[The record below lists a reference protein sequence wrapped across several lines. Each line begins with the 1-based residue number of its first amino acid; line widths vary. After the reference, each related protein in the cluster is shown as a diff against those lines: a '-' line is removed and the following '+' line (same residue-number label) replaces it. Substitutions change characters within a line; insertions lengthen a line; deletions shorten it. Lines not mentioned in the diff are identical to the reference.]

1 MRRRS
6 FLRAGAAAA
15 FAAPSLLTLPFPA
28 EAHARTRGGAGP
40 VRLASNENPLG
51 IPESARRAISDGLV
65 DGNRY
70 PRYGQRLADAVAAK
84 LGVQPASVVLGNGS
98 TEVLQ
103 MLVQSVAAR
112 GGRVIIP
119 DPTFEHV
126 EQYAQ
131 PFGGALVKVA
141 LTASHVHD
149 LERMRAAAAG
159 DRPALL
165 FICNPNNPTGTLTS
179 CDDVDALI
187 RALPEHVL
195 VAVDEAYC
203 DFVREPGYRSMLPHI
218 AERKNVVVVR
228 TFSKVYGLAGLRIG
242 YGLAHPDTA
251 AAIRRF
257 TQFSNLNHC
266 ALVAALAALED
277 RAFVAQSLRT
287 NAESRRLAETTLDE
301 LGLERL
307 PTQANFIMH
316 RIAGELPAYIE
327 RMRAREILVG
337 RPFPPMTQYNRV
349 SFGTPEE
356 MARWA
361 EALRDFRRRGWI

>member
-15 FAAPSLLTLPFPA
+15 LAAPSLFPFPLAA
-28 EAHARTRGGAGP
+28 EATAPARGGAGP

-51 IPESARRAISDGLV
+51 LPESARRAIIDALV

-70 PRYGQRLADAVAAK
+70 PRYGAQLAEAVAAQ
-84 LGVQPASVVLGNGS
+84 LGVPPASVVLGNGS

-112 GGRVIIP
+112 GGRIILP

-131 PFGGALVKVA
+131 PFGGEVVKVA
-141 LTASHVHD
+141 LTPAYAHD

-159 DRPALL
+159 DRPALV
-165 FICNPNNPTGTLTS
+165 FICNPNNPTGTLTPS
-179 CDDVDALI
+179 SAVDALI
-187 RALPEHVL
+187 ESLPEHVL
-195 VAVDEAYC
+195 VAVDEAYFH
-203 DFVREPGYRSMLPHI
+203 FVTEPGYRSMLPHI
-218 AERKNVVVVR
+218 AARKNVVVVR
-228 TFSKVYGLAGLRIG
+228 TFSKVYGLAGLRVG
-242 YGLAHPDTA
+242 FGLAHPDTA

-266 ALVAALAALED
+266 ALAAALVALKD
-277 RAFVAQSLRT
+277 DAFVARSLRT
-287 NAESRRLAETTLDE
+287 NAESQRLAEAALDE
-301 LGLERL
+301 LGIEHL
-307 PTQANFIMH
+307 PSHGNFLMH
-316 RIAGELPAYIE
+316 QVQGELPAFIE
-327 RMRAREILVG
+327 RMRARDILVG
-337 RPFPPMTQYNRV
+337 RPFPPMTRYNRV

-361 EALRDFRRRGWI
+361 ETLRDFRRRSWI

>member
-15 FAAPSLLTLPFPA
+15 LAAPSLLTLPVPA
-28 EAHARTRGGAGP
+28 EALARARGLAGP

-51 IPESARRAISDGLV
+51 IPESARRAIIDATV

-70 PRYGQRLADAVAAK
+70 PRYGTRLAETVAAR

-112 GGRVIIP
+112 GGRVILP

-131 PFGGALVKVA
+131 PFGGEVVKVP
-141 LTASHVHD
+141 LTARHAHD
-149 LERMRAAAAG
+149 LERMRAAAGG

-179 CDDVDALI
+179 CDDVEAFI

-195 VAVDEAYC
+195 VAVDEAYF
-203 DFVREPGYRSMLPHI
+203 DYVKEPTYRSMLPHI

-242 YGLAHPDTA
+242 YGLAHPDRA

-257 TQFSNLNHC
+257 TQYSNLNHF
-266 ALVAALAALED
+266 ALAAALAALED
-277 RAFVAQSLRT
+277 REFVARSLRT
-287 NAESRRLAETTLDE
+287 NAESQRLAEATLDE

-307 PTQANFIMH
+307 PAHANFLMH
-316 RIAGELPAYIE
+316 RVDGELPAYIE
-327 RMRAREILVG
+327 RMRARDIMVG
-337 RPFPPMTQYNRV
+337 RPFPPLTRYNRV

-361 EALRDFRRRGWI
+361 EALRDFRRRSWI

>member
-15 FAAPSLLTLPFPA
+15 LAAPSLLTLPLA
-28 EAHARTRGGAGP
+28 AGAHTRSRGLAGP

-51 IPESARRAISDGLV
+51 IPESARRAIIDALV

-70 PRYGQRLADAVAAK
+70 PRFGPRLAEAVAAR

-103 MLVQSVAAR
+103 MLAQSVAAR
-112 GGRVIIP
+112 GGRVILP
-119 DPTFEHV
+119 DPTFEHL
-126 EQYAQ
+126 EQYAR
-131 PFGGALVKVA
+131 PFDGQLVKVP
-141 LTASHVHD
+141 LTAGHAHD
-149 LERMRAAAAG
+149 LERMRAAAGG

-179 CDDVDALI
+179 CADVDALI
-187 RALPEHVL
+187 RSLPEHVL
-195 VAVDEAYC
+195 VAVDEAYVE
-203 DFVREPGYRSMLPHI
+203 FVREPGYRSMLPHI
-218 AERKNVVVVR
+218 AERKNVMVVR

-242 YGLAHPDTA
+242 YGLAHPELA
-251 AAIRRF
+251 ARVRRF
-257 TQFSNLNHC
+257 TQYSNLNHF

-277 RAFVAQSLRT
+277 RAFVEESLRT
-287 NAESRRLAETTLDE
+287 NAESQRLAETTLDE

-307 PTQANFIMH
+307 PSHANFVMH
-316 RIAGELPAYIE
+316 RIEGELPAYIE
-327 RMRAREILVG
+327 RMRARDIMVG
-337 RPFPPMTQYNRV
+337 RPFPPLTSYNRV
-349 SFGTPEE
+349 SLGTPEE

-361 EALRDFRRRGWI
+361 EALRDFRRRSWI

>member
-15 FAAPSLLTLPFPA
+15 LAAPSIITLPLAA
-28 EAHARTRGGAGP
+28 EGVPRRRGAAGP

-51 IPESARRAISDGLV
+51 VPDSARRAIVEGLI

-70 PRYGQRLADAVAAK
+70 PRFGTRLAEAIAAR
-84 LGVQPASVVLGNGS
+84 LHVPAAAIVLGNGS

-103 MLVQSVAAR
+103 MLVQAVAAR
-112 GGRVIIP
+112 GGRVVLP

-131 PFGGALVKVA
+131 PFGGDIVKVP
-141 LTASHVHD
+141 LTASHAHD
-149 LERMRAAAAG
+149 LDRMRAAAAG

-165 FICNPNNPTGTLTS
+165 FVCNPNNPTGTLTPS
-179 CDDVDALI
+179 ADIDALI
-187 RALPEHVL
+187 RALPENVL
-195 VAVDEAYC
+195 VAIDEAYF
-203 DFVREPGYRSMLPHI
+203 DYVTDPGYHSMLPHT
-218 AERKNVVVVR
+218 AERRNVIVVR

-242 YGLAHPDTA
+242 YGVAHPEA
-251 AAIRRF
+251 AQRIRRF
-257 TQFSNLNHC
+257 TQYSNLNHL
-266 ALVAALAALED
+266 ALVGALAALED
-277 RAFVAQSLRT
+277 HAFVERSLRS
-287 NAESRRLAETTLDE
+287 NAESRRLAETTLDQ

-307 PTQANFIMH
+307 PTHANFIMH
-316 RIAGELPAYIE
+316 RIEGDLAAYIE

-337 RPFPPMTQYNRV
+337 RPFPPLTRYNRV

-361 EALRDFRRRGWI
+361 EALRDIRRGSRT